1 MKLHEYKKEWL
12 KRNHNLML
20 VGVNATISKLNEKKT
35 LAFYFVD
42 EKNCMFSH
50 FQICESETCDLQ
62 IRKYFA
68 SLGFNMVKHSPLDLF
83 YDWRK
88 CQNSKDRD
96 ALKESIVGKA
106 LGRIYRGKIAVRNMK
121 WEQKIDGI
129 RKTVKRKY
137 WDVDYIYPTENLI
150 QKVQIEDFKKKS
162 TVPNGENVYDWWMGK
177 GFSISEDFEINAE
190 KENKGL
196 FAVKPTWKMT
206 EEEILG
212 SVQPF

>member
-1 MKLHEYKKEWL
+1 MKIHEYKKEWL

-20 VGVNATISKLNEKKT
+20 VGVNAVTSKLNKKKT

-50 FQICESETCDLQ
+50 FQICESDTCDLQ

-83 YDWRK
+83 YDW
-88 CQNSKDRD
+88 NE
-96 ALKESIVGKA
+96 LKIKKEKKVEDSIVGKA
-106 LGRIYRGKIAVRNMK
+106 LGRIYRGKIAVRNMR
-121 WEQKIDGI
+121 WEQEIDGV

-150 QKVQIEDFKKKS
+150 QKVQIDDFKKKS

-177 GFSISEDFEINAE
+177 GFQIADDFENCTS
-190 KENKGL
+190 ENTGL
-196 FAVKPTWKMT
+196 FTIKPTWKMT

-212 SVQPF
+212 SVQPY